1 MFYCLF
7 IPSRQLLIDIRAKPL
22 GEKMSRVKEI
32 KVVNPS
38 TNVGGSGQAP
48 PPSGG
53 GNRMK
58 PSTPT
63 GSKADQLTSEL
74 KVLKLE

>member
-1 MFYCLF
+1 
-7 IPSRQLLIDIRAKPL
+7 
-22 GEKMSRVKEI
+22 MSRVKEI

-63 GSKADQLTSEL
+63 GSKADQLASEL